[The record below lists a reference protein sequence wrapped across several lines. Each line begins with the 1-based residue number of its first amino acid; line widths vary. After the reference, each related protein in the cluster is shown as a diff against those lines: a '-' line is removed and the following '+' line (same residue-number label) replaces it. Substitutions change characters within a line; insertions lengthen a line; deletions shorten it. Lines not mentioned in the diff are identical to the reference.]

1 MPATSSPILVR
12 PSTPREAAVKIEAF
26 EQLIQ
31 RMTTEV
37 PSNYFDGVTE
47 VTVSP
52 RTLPHPVRGEIYTLG
67 ECIPLPLDGEGPD
80 AVQSRVV
87 LYHGSFAAIAHLDP
101 DFDWEREAWETLT
114 HELRHHVEWRART
127 DDLEAF
133 DRAAEQNFARLDG
146 EPFDPLFYLDGD
158 SPADGVHQVDDDWFL
173 DTLWRAVPAE
183 VPFVWHGRRYRARVP
198 AGTTLPAYL
207 LVDGVE
213 EPPPGDLVLVLRKRP
228 RVTDLFRT
236 VTLSQ
241 VSVVAEPIE
250 GDA

>member
-1 MPATSSPILVR
+1 LVR
-12 PSTPREAAVKIEAF
+12 PSTPREAAVHFTAF
-26 EQLIQ
+26 ERLIQ

-37 PSNYFDGVTE
+37 PSHYLDGVTD
-47 VTVSP
+47 VVVSS
-52 RTLPHPVRGEIYTLG
+52 RTLPHPTRGEIYTLG
-67 ECIPLPLDGEGPD
+67 ECIPLPLEDEGPD

-87 LYHGSFAAIAHLDP
+87 LYHGSFAAIARLDP

-146 EPFDPLFYLDGD
+146 ESFDPLFYLDGD
-158 SPADGVHQVDDDWFL
+158 APVDGVHQVDDDWFL
-173 DTLWRAVPAE
+173 DTLWRAVPGE
-183 VPFVWHGRRYRARVP
+183 VSFVWHGRDYRVAVP

-213 EPPPGDLVLVLRKRP
+213 EPPPGDLVLVLRRRP

-236 VTLSQ
+236 VTLFQ
-241 VSVVAEPIE
+241 ARVLAEPIR
-250 GDA
+250 GNA